1 MPTRKVSLPNSLA
14 FSRPPLACLK
24 YRLDP
29 APGLLPAAHFLRL
42 PQAWNSAGGHR
53 CNQVMLR
60 KSCRPGSAPAH
71 SGWPPPRGC
80 WPGDLSDPSWRCLTV
95 ANLKRFRNW
104 GQSKTLPVAYTEK
117 EEQRRKLT
125 PTVMTAS
132 FKNWNMFTEKLA
144 LLKYCLLKLI
154 GESSAFTTQKEIQV
168 FV

>member
-14 FSRPPLACLK
+14 FLRPPLACLK

-42 PQAWNSAGGHR
+42 PQAWSSAGGRR

-60 KSCRPGSAPAH
+60 TSCRPGSAPAR

-95 ANLKRFRNW
+95 ANLKRF
-104 GQSKTLPVAYTEK
+104 GIETKA
-117 EEQRRKLT
+117 
-125 PTVMTAS
+125 
-132 FKNWNMFTEKLA
+132 
-144 LLKYCLLKLI
+144 KYCRMHTKKPLSQPWFEI
-154 GESSAFTTQKEIQV
+154 EDTRQSSDLELGLVCQHFAKVQIITGSAMFKWIK
-168 FV
+168 